1 MNIIAAGVWRNS
13 LQTLLV
19 SAVCG
24 GVMGLLSG
32 CVRLYPGKHSPR
44 LGIPGLHDAA
54 PLGLVCA
61 TPFVAFERF
70 EA

>member
-32 CVRLYPGKHSPR
+32 CVRLYLGKHLS
-44 LGIPGLHDAA
+44 LIHI
-54 PLGLVCA
+54 
-61 TPFVAFERF
+61 
-70 EA
+70 